1 MKHSK
6 NTYDSF
12 QDELEDYIKVQKAR
26 GLEPKTC
33 FRQMRE
39 DYLETYRYKEEFDS
53 RPRYRMFDQRLP
65 SETIQTY
72 SRTCNVSQT
81 VENQFPQWL
90 PTHYNRQR
98 RDSLSYCQ
106 FARDRFS
113 EKPVPLNLSQQEYN
127 YSSYSVDPGVHKHL
141 SSGNTT
147 STHQATHKQMH
158 QKRKGHPEE
167 NREKPEEKRPKH
179 KKKKGCDKTDLDKHK
194 SIQRSKTEVETVRIS
209 TEKPNNQKE
218 KKSRG
223 VGSKKEGHKCRKE
236 KKEQGKERTEEEML
250 WDQSILGF

>member
-6 NTYDSF
+6 TYDSF

-39 DYLETYRYKEEFDS
+39 DYLETWRYKEDFDS
-53 RPRYRMFDQRLP
+53 RPRHRMFNQRFP
-65 SETIQTY
+65 TETIQTY
-72 SRTCNVSQT
+72 SRTCNISQA

-90 PTHYNRQR
+90 PAHYNRQR
-98 RDSLSYCQ
+98 QDSLSYCQ
-106 FARDRFS
+106 FTRDRFS

-127 YSSYSVDPGVHKHL
+127 YSSYSVEPGVYKHL
-141 SSGNTT
+141 SSENTT
-147 STHQATHKQMH
+147 SVHPAAHKQIH
-158 QKRKGHPEE
+158 RKRKRHAEE
-167 NREKPEEKRPKH
+167 GREKTEEKRPKH
-179 KKKKGCDKTDLDKHK
+179 KRKKGCDKTDLDK
-194 SIQRSKTEVETVRIS
+194 SLQGNKTEVETVRIS
-209 TEKPNNQKE
+209 TKKLKNQKVR
-218 KKSRG
+218 KSRD
-223 VGSKKEGHKCRKE
+223 VTSKKEERKCRKE